1 MVFFARVY
9 PLNSWMLLQLCEGMN
24 SDSTKTR
31 APRLPPAFVD
41 LLILDPPYNLTKNY
55 HGNVSRRYCCP
66 GKDPWKT
73 SAKVGLTG
81 GIGSGKSAV
90 AACFAELGV
99 RVIDADAV
107 AREITAPGAAQ
118 FAEVAACFGAGI
130 VGADGAID
138 RKKLGA
144 VVFASPAK
152 RKQLEAILHP
162 PIRAEMHARAARAAG
177 AYCVLDIPLLVES
190 GQYREMQRVAVVLR
204 NSRGMRDADIRR
216 IMRSQASE
224 QARLAAADDVIDN
237 NGAIEAIET
246 QVAALHHT
254 YMELFA
260 DG

>member
-1 MVFFARVY
+1 MA
-9 PLNSWMLLQLCEGMN
+9 
-24 SDSTKTR
+24 
-31 APRLPPAFVD
+31 
-41 LLILDPPYNLTKNY
+41 
-55 HGNVSRRYCCP
+55 
-66 GKDPWKT
+66 
-73 SAKVGLTG
+73 AKVGLTG

-177 AYCVLDIPLLVES
+177 VYCVLDIPLLVES
-190 GQYREMQRVAVVLR
+190 GQYREMQRVAVVSCARAARIARLR

-237 NGAIEAIET
+237 NGAREKIAPRVRE
-246 QVAALHHT
+246 LHAV
-254 YMELFA
+254 YLELFGGGEGA
-260 DG
+260 CK